1 MTTPLKKARMTKKLT
16 LEQVAEAVGSDSG
29 NISRI
34 ERGKQNPSK
43 EMVTKLVALFADEGL
58 TELQILFPERFQNY

>member
-1 MTTPLKKARMTKKLT
+1 MTTPLKKVRMTKGFT

-34 ERGKQNPSK
+34 ERGKQNPNK
-43 EMVTKLVALFADEGL
+43 EMVAKLVKLFETEGL
-58 TELQILFPERFQNY
+58 TELQILFPERYTD